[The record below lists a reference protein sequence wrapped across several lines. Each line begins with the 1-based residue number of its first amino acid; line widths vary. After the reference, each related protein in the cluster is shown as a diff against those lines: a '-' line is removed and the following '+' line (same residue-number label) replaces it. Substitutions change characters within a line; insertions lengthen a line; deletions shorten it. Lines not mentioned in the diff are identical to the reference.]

1 MAVPAKLSRLPTG
14 KRGTGYSAVSA
25 IADLVTIP
33 RNSAQLYEN
42 ALAKV
47 LEVLELRH
55 GNLRLLNPSTGA
67 LDLMACQGFPT
78 DYVEKFRSLK
88 SGERSSGK
96 VVRTRAPVVWDDI
109 QTDPSCSYMY
119 LRKEGINSLIG
130 VPLLAGEGIVGTL
143 TVASPQRGRFREQ
156 ELQLLTAMGRVIGIA
171 IENASLLTALRT
183 SVDDLTK
190 LTLRLEES
198 DGIKD
203 RLLSVISHELRTP
216 VTIILGNVELLTEG
230 IFGELGEKQKESLL
244 SIRRGGAS
252 LLFQVENAL
261 DVAQLEAGGVAIH
274 PEPFTFDYIKDLLT
288 GHFGDEI
295 KRKQLQM
302 NWEIDPRLP
311 PLFTDQGKIA
321 KVFRNLVD
329 NAVKFT
335 NQGGITVR
343 VLFSSE
349 RQLVHCEVEDTG
361 IGIPRDQFQVIFDPF
376 HQIDSSHTRLYGG
389 MGLGLRNV
397 KKMLELLGG
406 GIEVESTVKK
416 GCLFRFWFP
425 AHQEGRR

>member
-1 MAVPAKLSRLPTG
+1 MAVASKLSRLPTA
-14 KRGTGYSAVSA
+14 KSLTGHSAVSA

-42 ALAKV
+42 ALTKV

-78 DYVEKFRSLK
+78 DYVEKFRTLN
-88 SGERSSGK
+88 SGDRSSGK
-96 VVRTRAPVVWDDI
+96 IVRLRAPVVWDNI
-109 QTDPSCSYMY
+109 QTDPSCSYLY
-119 LRKEGINSLIG
+119 LRGEGINSLLG
-130 VPLLAGEGIVGTL
+130 VPLLAREGIVGTL
-143 TVASPQRGRFREQ
+143 AVASLQRGRFREQ

-171 IENASLLTALRT
+171 IENSRLFMALKT
-183 SVDDLTK
+183 NVDDLTK

-198 DGIKD
+198 DGVKD

-216 VTIILGNVELLTEG
+216 VTIILGNVELLTDG

-252 LLFQVENAL
+252 LLFQVENAI
-261 DVAQLEAGGVAIH
+261 DVAQLEAGGVGIH
-274 PEPFTFDYIKDLLT
+274 PEPFTFDHIKEILIGFL
-288 GHFGDEI
+288 GEEI
-295 KRKQLQM
+295 KRQQLEM
-302 NWEIDPRLP
+302 CWEIDPRLP
-311 PLFTDQGKIA
+311 PLFTDQQKIA

-335 NQGGITVR
+335 AQGRITVR
-343 VLFSSE
+343 VRFLPE
-349 RQLVHCEVEDTG
+349 KQLVQCEVEDTG
-361 IGIPRDQFQVIFDPF
+361 IGIPSDQFQVIFDPF

-389 MGLGLRNV
+389 MGLGLRNA
-397 KKMLELLGG
+397 KRTLELLGG
-406 GIEVESTVKK
+406 GIEVESTVRK
-416 GCLFRFWFP
+416 GSLFRFWFP
-425 AHQEGRR
+425 AHWGGRG

>member
-1 MAVPAKLSRLPTG
+1 MAVATKLSRLPTG
-14 KRGTGYSAVSA
+14 KSGTGYSAVSA

-33 RNSAQLYEN
+33 RNSPQLYEN

-47 LEVLELRH
+47 LEVLELSH

-96 VVRTRAPVVWDDI
+96 IVRVRAPVVWDNI
-109 QTDPSCSYMY
+109 QTDPSCSYLY

-130 VPLLAGEGIVGTL
+130 VPLLAREGIVGTL
-143 TVASPQRGRFREQ
+143 AVASPQRGRFRAE

-171 IENASLLTALRT
+171 IENARLLMALKT

-198 DGIKD
+198 DGVKD

-216 VTIILGNVELLTEG
+216 VTIILGNVELLTDG

-252 LLFQVENAL
+252 LLFQVENAI
-261 DVAQLEAGGVAIH
+261 DVAQLEAGGVGIH
-274 PEPFTFDYIKDLLT
+274 LEPFTFNYIKETLT
-288 GHFGDEI
+288 RFLGDEI
-295 KRKQLQM
+295 RRKQLQM
-302 NWEIDPRLP
+302 DWEIDPRLP
-311 PLFTDQGKIA
+311 PLFTDQEKIS

-335 NQGGITVR
+335 DQGKITVR
-343 VLFSSE
+343 VRFLSE
-349 RQLVHCEVEDTG
+349 RQVVHCEVEDTG
-361 IGIPRDQFQVIFDPF
+361 IGIPSDQFQVIFDPF

-389 MGLGLRNV
+389 MGLGLRNA
-397 KKMLELLGG
+397 KRTLELLGG
-406 GIEVESTVKK
+406 GIELESTVRK
-416 GCLFRFWFP
+416 GSLFRFWFP
-425 AHQEGRR
+425 AHRGGRG